1 MKKIIIFLKT
11 IIDAFKAFFITFTL
25 EIRMKGFICDYFT
38 NKSIKNKTENIKFS
52 VFKRSSPGSIFYVQ
66 DNYYIHLNP
75 EYNKNDVERL
85 LIISHELGHYLTKD
99 FNIGIRILYLESYA
113 DIIGVI
119 LTSLELKIPIKE
131 LSNKMNKILFSFGNT
146 EEHLKR
152 ADNISYFN
160 FLLERE
166 KISIEDIINLNTLKV
181 NVEKLHSTL
190 LIKE

>member
-1 MKKIIIFLKT
+1 MKKIIIFLN
-11 IIDAFKAFFITFTL
+11 IIINALKAFIITFTL
-25 EIRMKGFICDYFT
+25 EVKGFICDYFT
-38 NKSIKNKTENIKFS
+38 NKSIKNKIENIKFS

-75 EYNKNDVERL
+75 EYYNKENIEKI

-99 FNIGIRILYLESYA
+99 FSIGIRTLYLESYA

-152 ADNISYFN
+152 ADNISYFS
-160 FLLERE
+160 FLLEKE
-166 KISIEDIINLNTLKV
+166 KVSIENIIDLNTLKI